1 MYVSPKDYDSVR
13 SIWHSR
19 KQRDAA
25 ITVGL
30 CTVGFVMMLICAALW
45 QWIGGVR

>member
-1 MYVSPKDYDSVR
+1 MYTSKEDYDCVR
-13 SIWHSR
+13 EIWHSR

-25 ITVGL
+25 ITVGI
-30 CTVGFVMMLICAALW
+30 CTVGFVLMLIGAALW